1 MAPRVLAM
9 ASRQER
15 NIPIVTGNISELCD
29 VAFACEGVKGNPLAN
44 NLCNKCSEL
53 RIPGCRSCFA
63 WIQSGF
69 HSLAASFHMRVRSA
83 AFVITR
89 ILVCVLQGIPAGL
102 AARKNAF
109 YGITVE
115 CYVLP
120 ICCRKERI
128 YETLCNSTN

>member
-15 NIPIVTGNISELCD
+15 NIPIVSGKVANLCD

-63 WIQSGF
+63 WFRMGI
-69 HSLAASFHMRVRSA
+69 HSLAASFHMRDTIA
-83 AFVITR
+83 ALTGIR
-89 ILVCVLQGIPAGL
+89 ILVCVCQVNPTGQ
-102 AARKNAF
+102 AARKNAL
-109 YGITVE
+109 YGISVE
-115 CYVLP
+115 CCVLP
-120 ICCRKERI
+120 NLLQKGANI
-128 YETLCNSTN
+128 